1 MHSHSIAPW
10 THQHEFLGEH
20 HDRNERRI
28 WIVVALTLAMMVG
41 EIIGGTVFGSLALVA
56 DGWHMSTHAAALS
69 ISALAYLYARRHVR
83 NERFAFGTG
92 KLGELAAFASAM
104 VLAMIALLIGYE
116 SVERLVNPVPIAY
129 GEALAIAVLGL
140 AVNLGSAW
148 LLGGEHHHHGHH
160 HDHGVHGDHDN
171 DHNQADDQDAHGHGH
186 GHGGHHAHDLNLR
199 SAYIHVLADAATS
212 VLAILGLLAAGL
224 FGWTW
229 MDPIVGL
236 VGTAVILGW
245 AYGLVRDAGAVLL
258 DTVPDPKLSA
268 AVRTTLETD
277 GDRVSDLHLWRVGP
291 GHLAAIVAL
300 VSDHPKPAA
309 VYKARL
315 AHLHGLSHVT
325 VEVAQCGS
333 SHDSGGDHDRHPHP
347 A

>member
-1 MHSHSIAPW
+1 MHSHSIDPW
-10 THQHEFLGEH
+10 RHEHVFLGEH

-41 EIIGGTVFGSLALVA
+41 EIVGGTVFGSLALVA
-56 DGWHMSTHAAALS
+56 DGWHMSTHAAALG

-83 NERFAFGTG
+83 SDRFAFGTG
-92 KLGELAAFASAM
+92 KLGELAAFASAII
-104 VLAMIALLIGYE
+104 LAMIALLIGYE
-116 SVERLVNPVPIAY
+116 SVVRLINPVPIAY
-129 GEALAIAVLGL
+129 GEAIAIAVLGL

-148 LLGGEHHHHGHH
+148 LLSGDHHHGHH
-160 HDHGVHGDHDN
+160 SHGGHHHDHDHDHDHGGHSHG
-171 DHNQADDQDAHGHGH
+171 GHS
-186 GHGGHHAHDLNLR
+186 HGGHHAHDLNMR
-199 SAYIHVLADAATS
+199 SAYIHVMADAATS

-236 VGTAVILGW
+236 VGMAVILGW
-245 AYGLVRDAGAVLL
+245 AYGLIRDAGAVLL
-258 DTVPDPKLSA
+258 DTVPDPALAA

-277 GDRVSDLHLWRVGP
+277 GDRVTDLHLWRVGP

-300 VSDHPKPAA
+300 VSDHPKPVD

-315 AHLHGLSHVT
+315 AHLEELSHVT
-325 VEVAQCGS
+325 VEVARCEDGR
-333 SHDSGGDHDRHPHP
+333 SGHHPRRRH
-347 A
+347 AA